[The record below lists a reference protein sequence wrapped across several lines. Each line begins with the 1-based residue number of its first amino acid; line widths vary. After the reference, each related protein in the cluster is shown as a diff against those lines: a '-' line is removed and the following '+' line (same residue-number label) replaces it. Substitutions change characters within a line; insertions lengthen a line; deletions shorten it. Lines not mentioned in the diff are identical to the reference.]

1 MTVVVTAQEP
11 RTYNVWTMDAQSLT
25 FSLVDQTSGYEASPE
40 RVHLAVLAEFTADV
54 STLLRGSSREVD
66 TGTLDV
72 AVRSGSLA
80 IQTEPIAAAPILF
93 RDLRALLS
101 SELLDAIDVK
111 RREILERWQKAARQT
126 RGIVYRISAPFLDRP
141 LVIDANTDF
150 RADDA
155 DQWVMVERYVRGEI
169 EALGGAQRPN
179 GHLRLPD
186 GTRLTVST
194 ERKVLRE
201 ETQNRL
207 YKQATLR
214 IRAKYNV
221 LTRVLKDAELIEFV
235 EYAPQFDE
243 ADMARLTRR
252 GAQAWKDVAD
262 ATAWVDHLR
271 GGSD

>member
-11 RTYNVWTMDAQSLT
+11 ATYNVRNMDAQSLT
-25 FSLVDQTSGYEASPE
+25 FSLIDQTAGYEASPE
-40 RVHLAVLAEFTADV
+40 RVHLAALAEFTADV
-54 STLLRGSSREVD
+54 STLLRGSNREVD

-72 AVRSGSLA
+72 AVCSGSLA
-80 IQTEPIAAAPILF
+80 IQTEHIAAAPTLI
-93 RDLRALLS
+93 RDLRGMLS
-101 SELLDAIDVK
+101 SELLDTLDIK
-111 RREILERWQKAARQT
+111 RHEIVERWQKAARQT
-126 RGIVYRISAPFLDRP
+126 VGIAYRISALFLDRP
-141 LVIDANTDF
+141 LVIDSSTDF

-169 EALGGAQRPN
+169 EELGGAQRPN
-179 GHLRLPD
+179 GHLRLLD
-186 GTRLTVST
+186 GTRLKVST

-262 ATAWVDHLR
+262 ATAWVDELR
-271 GGSD
+271 GSGD

>member
-1 MTVVVTAQEP
+1 MTAAVTAQVP
-11 RTYNVWTMDAQSLT
+11 HTYNGRNMDAQSLT

-54 STLLRGSSREVD
+54 STLLRGSNREVD
-66 TGTLDV
+66 TGALDV
-72 AVRSGSLA
+72 AVRSGSLV
-80 IQTEPIAAAPILF
+80 IQTEHIAAAPILF

-101 SELLDAIDVK
+101 SELLDALDVK
-111 RREILERWQKAARQT
+111 RREIVERWQKAARQT
-126 RGIVYRISAPFLDRP
+126 RCIVYRISAPFLDRP

-169 EALGGAQRPN
+169 EELGGAQRPN

-186 GTRLTVST
+186 GTRLKVST

-207 YKQATLR
+207 YKEAMLR

-221 LTRVLKDAELIEFV
+221 LTRELKDAELIEFV

-252 GAQAWKDVAD
+252 GAQAWKDVAE
-262 ATAWVDHLR
+262 ATAWVDELR

>member
-1 MTVVVTAQEP
+1 MVVTAHDP
-11 RTYNVWTMDAQSLT
+11 GTYNGRTMDAQSLT
-25 FSLVDQTSGYEASPE
+25 FSLIDETSGYEASPE
-40 RVHLAVLAEFTADV
+40 RVHLAALAEFTADV
-54 STLLRGSSREVD
+54 STLLRGSNREVD

-80 IQTEPIAAAPILF
+80 IQTAHIAAAPTLF
-93 RDLRALLS
+93 RDLRALLL
-101 SELLDAIDVK
+101 SELLDALDAR
-111 RREILERWQKAARQT
+111 RREIVERWQKAARQT
-126 RGIVYRISAPFLDRP
+126 RGIAYRISAPFLERP
-141 LVIDANTDF
+141 LVIDASTDF

-169 EALGGAQRPN
+169 EDLGGSTRAN
-179 GHLRLPD
+179 AHVRLPNK
-186 GTRLTVST
+186 TLLKVST
-194 ERKVLRE
+194 ERRVLHDD
-201 ETQNRL
+201 TQNRL
-207 YKQATLR
+207 YKQAMLR

-221 LTRVLKDAELIEFV
+221 LTRELKDAELIEFV

-262 ATAWVDHLR
+262 ATAWVDDLR

>member
-1 MTVVVTAQEP
+1 MVVTAHEP
-11 RTYNVWTMDAQSLT
+11 GTYNARTMDAQSLT
-25 FSLVDQTSGYEASPE
+25 FSLIDQTSGYEASPE
-40 RVHLAVLAEFTADV
+40 RVHLAALAEFTADV
-54 STLLRGSSREVD
+54 SNLLRGSNREVD

-80 IQTEPIAAAPILF
+80 IQTAHIAAAPTLF

-101 SELLDAIDVK
+101 SELLDALDGK
-111 RREILERWQKAARQT
+111 RREIVERWQKAARQT
-126 RGIVYRISAPFLDRP
+126 RGIAYRISAPFLDRP

-169 EALGGAQRPN
+169 EGLGGAQRPN
-179 GHLRLPD
+179 GHVRLPD

-201 ETQNRL
+201 DTQNRL
-207 YKQATLR
+207 YKQAMLR

-221 LTRVLKDAELIEFV
+221 LTRELKDAELIEFV

-262 ATAWVDHLR
+262 ATAWVDDLR